1 MFVLFE
7 SQKKILRS
15 YTALEGSCKMA
26 FRRQEI
32 LPQPSYLHMWILTR
46 DLLPKL
52 KTLAPCPATQI
63 YCPHQPLTASHSP
76 VNLHYEKSMEF
87 IEDFLALKPDE
98 MFQKTEAEVAFK
110 SSSNTPP
117 YVTLIILASIFAGVL
132 ILMGLFLHV
141 CKSRAEQPK
150 ETPVTEQITVL

>member
-1 MFVLFE
+1 
-7 SQKKILRS
+7 
-15 YTALEGSCKMA
+15 
-26 FRRQEI
+26 
-32 LPQPSYLHMWILTR
+32 
-46 DLLPKL
+46 
-52 KTLAPCPATQI
+52 
-63 YCPHQPLTASHSP
+63 
-76 VNLHYEKSMEF
+76 MEF

-132 ILMGLFLHV
+132 ILMGLFLGGLCV